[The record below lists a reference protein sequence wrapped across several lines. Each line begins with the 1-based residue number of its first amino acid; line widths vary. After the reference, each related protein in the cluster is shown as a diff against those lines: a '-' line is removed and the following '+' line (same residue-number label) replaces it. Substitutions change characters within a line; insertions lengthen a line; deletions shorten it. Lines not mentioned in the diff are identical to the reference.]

1 MDQMTDDFIALL
13 EGNQGLPGRYFTDE
27 AILQVERQKI
37 FADSWMCIGLSADA
51 PSKGD
56 LVPMTVLGYPVLIA
70 RDGLMLRAFHNVCS
84 HRGSTLL
91 GEPTHGRRRIVCPY
105 HSWTYKLDGDLVAT
119 PHAGGADTHVCE
131 QFIEKRLSLRS
142 VRTAEWAGHIF
153 VNFSGTAP
161 AFTDWIRP
169 VAERF
174 INIEWADLRRDAA
187 CALNLEVAANWK
199 IIVENCVESYH
210 LPWVHRALNAVNPM
224 RQHYQILGGHSY
236 LGQGG
241 TAYQAERISGAV
253 LPRLKGILD
262 YSRYEALA
270 VLPNLILGPLPDMAF
285 SIVILPEA
293 AERTRE
299 RVEFFFGG
307 DEALLERFASARR
320 SGANFVASVN
330 TEDVK
335 IVEAVQRGRHSPAF
349 NGGQLSQTQ
358 EATSLQFQKIVAAQI
373 WAGKVK
379 KRPEDIVTLA
389 VRDIRHPAAA

>member
-1 MDQMTDDFIALL
+1 
-13 EGNQGLPGRYFTDE
+13 
-27 AILQVERQKI
+27 
-37 FADSWMCIGLSADA
+37 
-51 PSKGD
+51 
-56 LVPMTVLGYPVLIA
+56 
-70 RDGLMLRAFHNVCS
+70 
-84 HRGSTLL
+84 
-91 GEPTHGRRRIVCPY
+91 
-105 HSWTYKLDGDLVAT
+105 
-119 PHAGGADTHVCE
+119 
-131 QFIEKRLSLRS
+131 

-199 IIVENCVESYH
+199 IIVENFVESYH

-349 NGGQLSQTQ
+349 NGGQFSQTQ